1 MKEFT
6 IKANSY
12 LITDISGYY
21 NCDYGGYQ
29 KSGNPDFIN
38 HLKNKTMKSSELD
51 LVKDFIDMPYVGIT
65 KDTCQINETKIV
77 GKDII
82 PVDDIYTE
90 GVLVAE
96 DCIQTLLDLGAKS
109 VILYVIA
116 KTRD

>member
-38 HLKNKTMKSSELD
+38 RLKNMTMKSSELD
-51 LVKDFIDMPYVGIT
+51 LVKDFMAVLERVSEDLNSIIKKNNLQECM
-65 KDTCQINETKIV
+65 IV
-77 GKDII
+77 
-82 PVDDIYTE
+82 
-90 GVLVAE
+90 VAPR
-96 DCIQTLLDLGAKS
+96 AKAES
-109 VILYVIA
+109 HLM
-116 KTRD
+116 RCR

>member
-12 LITDISGYY
+12 LSTDISGYY
-21 NCDYGGYQ
+21 NCDYVGYQ

-38 HLKNKTMKSSELD
+38 RLKNMTMKSSELD

-65 KDTCQINETKIV
+65 KDTCQIDETKIV

-82 PVDDIYTE
+82 LVDDITRKVFSLRKIVFKHCWIWVQK
-90 GVLVAE
+90 VLY
-96 DCIQTLLDLGAKS
+96 CT
-109 VILYVIA
+109 
-116 KTRD
+116 